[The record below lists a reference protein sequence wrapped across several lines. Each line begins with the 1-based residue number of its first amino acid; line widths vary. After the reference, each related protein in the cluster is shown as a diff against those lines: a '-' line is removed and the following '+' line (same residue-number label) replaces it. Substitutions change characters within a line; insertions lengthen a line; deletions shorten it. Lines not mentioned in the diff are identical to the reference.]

1 MLLEV
6 VCRRSVNHDA
16 RVSDSKRDGHWGCVE
31 MVSVLIVSAHLPSR
45 WTWSCACLCGMKGCG
60 MWC

>member
-6 VCRRSVNHDA
+6 GCRRSVNHDA

-31 MVSVLIVSAHLPSR
+31 VASVLIVGSDLSSI
-45 WTWSCACLCGMKGCG
+45 WIWNCACLCRMGGCG